1 MTPGLQLRF
10 DFSPLEARRAEARQA
25 SDRAG
30 MSICS
35 APCAKCRGLGSFE
48 GPLPQ
53 LNLEMSLQEIWQIT
67 KACRIPCERCGGSG
81 KARKLKPASTAGSCR
96 PVKSGWKVLRAGDGS
111 RMARQG

>member
-25 SDRAG
+25 IDRAG

-53 LNLEMSLQEIWQIT
+53 LNFEMSLQTIWEISE
-67 KACRIPCERCGGSG
+67 AGRILCERCGGSG
-81 KARKLKPASTAGSCR
+81 RARKENPGSAAGRGR
-96 PVKSGWKVLRAGDGS
+96 PVNSGWKILRAGDGS

>member
-1 MTPGLQLRF
+1 MKPARQLRF
-10 DFSPLEARRAEARQA
+10 DFAPLQARRDEASQA

-67 KACRIPCERCGGSG
+67 EDCRIPCERCGGSG
-81 KARKLKPASTAGSCR
+81 RARTAKPGSTAGRCR
-96 PVKSGWKVLRAGDGS
+96 PVNSGWKVLRVAGGP
-111 RMARQG
+111 RMLGKG